1 MEKVMVPRTIAGS
14 TNTGTA
20 IRSRRL
26 ALGLSVEDVAKRAG
40 VGSKTWSRY
49 ESGASIRVDKV
60 RGVCRALGWVQLPDN
75 VDIEDDASAGW
86 IHRVDKD
93 HPAWS
98 DALEKG
104 FGRSCAV
111 IFAVGSDILGDS
123 AAEDL
128 EALSKEP
135 RWTHI
140 GQLSASMLDGL
151 LPPQFVTRYDYEFIY
166 SLKSAVDSLRKR
178 FAIGALVANSVIEE
192 LALYLIFR
200 HAEVLSEYSDELLG
214 EVDEWIEW
222 VGDIL
227 GDIDVVTFLYSTGI
241 VLAPSAAYH
250 FGHWLEPQ
258 FWQER
263 S

>member
-1 MEKVMVPRTIAGS
+1 MED
-14 TNTGTA
+14 
-20 IRSRRL
+20 
-26 ALGLSVEDVAKRAG
+26 E
-40 VGSKTWSRY
+40 
-49 ESGASIRVDKV
+49 AS
-60 RGVCRALGWVQLPDN
+60 
-75 VDIEDDASAGW
+75 EHW
-86 IHRVDKD
+86 IDRIDKD

-98 DALEKG
+98 DALEKD

-111 IFAVGSDILGDS
+111 IFAVGSDILSDS

-128 EALSKEP
+128 AALSKEP

-151 LPPQFVTRYDYEFIY
+151 LPPQFVTRYDYEFVY

-178 FAIGALVANSVIEE
+178 FANGALVANSVIEE
-192 LALYLIFR
+192 LALYLAFS
-200 HAEVLSEYSDELLG
+200 HAEELSASSDELL
-214 EVDEWIEW
+214 DEEDDWIEW

-227 GDIDVVTFLYSTGI
+227 GDIDVLTFLYSTDI
-241 VLAPSAAYH
+241 VLTPSAAYH
-250 FGHWLEPQ
+250 FDHWLEPQ